1 MSKDLSLRLRS
12 ARENKNL
19 TQLQVAKLTGITN
32 TTLSNYENATSRPD
46 PDTLKLLAKTYNVT
60 TDYLLGL
67 SDVPAPVK
75 KQEVQQQ
82 PQQPQDD
89 FLSIINNVPLFEKMF
104 RFVPPLSSSSI
115 KTKKAHN
122 RWARYRIETI
132 IL

>member
-1 MSKDLSLRLRS
+1 MSKDLSLRLCS

-82 PQQPQDD
+82 PQQPQDE
-89 FLSIINNVPLFEKMF
+89 FLVAFYDSAKELSDDAKNDVL
-104 RFVPPLSSSSI
+104 RFVEFL
-115 KTKKAHN
+115 KVKE
-122 RWARYRIETI
+122 RIEKNKF
-132 IL
+132 LH

>member
-60 TDYLLGL
+60 ADYLLGL
-67 SDVPAPVK
+67 SDNPSPSK
-75 KQEVQQQ
+75 KHDEPQQN
-82 PQQPQDD
+82 QQPQDE
-89 FLSIINNVPLFEKMF
+89 FLVAFYDNAKDLSDDAKNDVL
-104 RFVPPLSSSSI
+104 RFMEFL
-115 KTKKAHN
+115 KQKERAEGKK
-122 RWARYRIETI
+122 
-132 IL
+132 

>member
-67 SDVPAPVK
+67 SDVPTPVK

-82 PQQPQDD
+82 PQMVGDIMS
-89 FLSIINNVPLFEKMF
+89 FGEKF
-104 RFVPPLSSSSI
+104 
-115 KTKKAHN
+115 KK
-122 RWARYRIETI
+122 RRLEM
-132 IL
+132 